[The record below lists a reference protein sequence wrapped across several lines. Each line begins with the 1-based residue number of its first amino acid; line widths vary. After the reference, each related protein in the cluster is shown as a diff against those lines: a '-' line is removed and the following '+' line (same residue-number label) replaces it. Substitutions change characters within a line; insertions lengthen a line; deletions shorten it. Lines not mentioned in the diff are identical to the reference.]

1 MSRKRLRNLF
11 GEAVTELMLFH
22 EQQFLALMNGD
33 AELERYE
40 ILIHMASEKRQ
51 AAKYGY
57 MAHIEAHGCEAPA
70 QAALAEFVR
79 GPRKSGRKA
88 GTSHGSI
95 KPESS
100 GGGPSRSS
108 ERLMEGLIADLPW
121 TRSHTRKNRNTH

>member
-1 MSRKRLRNLF
+1 
-11 GEAVTELMLFH
+11 MLFH

-70 QAALAEFVR
+70 QAALAEFVVARENR
-79 GPRKSGRKA
+79 GARLGRRTDRSNRKVLA
-88 GTSHGSI
+88 
-95 KPESS
+95 
-100 GGGPSRSS
+100 
-108 ERLMEGLIADLPW
+108 EGHRVPA
-121 TRSHTRKNRNTH
+121 SA